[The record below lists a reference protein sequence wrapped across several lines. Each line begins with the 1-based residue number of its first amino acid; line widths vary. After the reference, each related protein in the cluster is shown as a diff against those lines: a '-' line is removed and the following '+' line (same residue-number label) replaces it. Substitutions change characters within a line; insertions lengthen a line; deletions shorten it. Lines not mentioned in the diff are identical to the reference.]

1 MERFR
6 NISALIVDDVANMRG
21 FLISSLRSID
31 LLNVRDAS
39 NAKEAMKMYQ
49 EKRPDIVFLD
59 LDMPD
64 ISGLTMLRT
73 LQQKD
78 PRAFVVIVSGESNVD
93 NVKESLKAGA
103 KGFIVKPYN
112 MNKIIAML
120 DKLLASKNK
129 THRKRKLT

>member
-120 DKLLASKNK
+120 DKLLASKK
-129 THRKRKLT
+129 

>member
-120 DKLLASKNK
+120 DKLLATKK
-129 THRKRKLT
+129 

>member
-6 NISALIVDDVANMRG
+6 NINALIVDDVANMRG

-31 LLNVRDAS
+31 VLNVRDAS

-49 EKRPDIVFLD
+49 DKRPDIVFLD

-78 PRAFVVIVSGESNVD
+78 PRAFVVIVSGESNVE

-112 MNKIIAML
+112 MTKIIAML
-120 DKLLASKNK
+120 DKLLASKK
-129 THRKRKLT
+129 